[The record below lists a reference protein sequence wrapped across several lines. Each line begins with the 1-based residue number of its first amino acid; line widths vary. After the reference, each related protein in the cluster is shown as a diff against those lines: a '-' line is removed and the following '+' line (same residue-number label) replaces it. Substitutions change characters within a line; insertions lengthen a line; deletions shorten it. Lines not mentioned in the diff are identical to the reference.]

1 MGRTRS
7 ALLHATAECITR
19 YGVRKTTMVDVASKS
34 GVAKATL
41 YNHFRTKGDVLAG
54 LVEQQVADL
63 VAACTAVAAS
73 DGLVAALTLVGE
85 SLAGSA
91 PLRKAAQ
98 GEQALVAPLTTPG
111 QARGWQVARDGV
123 TAILEAAR
131 VPHGPAEVELL
142 LRWCASQ
149 VLWPLAPVAL
159 QEAAQVLARGL
170 DGQQVAATPPPTS
183 SGSAPAEVD
192 DGRSV
197 TSAPALVGV
206 GAPVSG
212 LGWPS

>member
-1 MGRTRS
+1 MGRTRA

-41 YNHFRTKGDVLAG
+41 YNHFRTKDDVLAA

-63 VAACTAVAAS
+63 VAACAGVAAS
-73 DGLVAALTLVGE
+73 DGLVAALALVGE
-85 SLAGSA
+85 SLAGSP

-98 GEQALVAPLTTPG
+98 GEQALVAPLATPG

-123 TAILEAAR
+123 TAVLTAAR

-149 VLWPLAPVAL
+149 VLWPLAPAAL
-159 QEAAQVLARGL
+159 QEGAQVLARGL
-170 DGQQVAATPPPTS
+170 GALPVATVPLPTS
-183 SGSAPAEVD
+183 SSSTPAAVD
-192 DGRSV
+192 LDRAA
-197 TSAPALVGV
+197 TSSPLLVAV
-206 GAPVSG
+206 GAPASG
-212 LGWPS
+212 LGWPG